1 VFLLLYTEIFEILK
15 NSLLLAHVVL
25 ACAVV
30 ESSSRKTRKITSYH
44 ILAFDF
50 YIEFAWL
57 GTLEDD
63 AHHLQTLIEPSTTG
77 NKR

>member
-30 ESSSRKTRKITSYH
+30 ESSSRKTRKSTHYYLL
-44 ILAFDF
+44 ILGYDG
-50 YIEFAWL
+50 EFAWL
-57 GTLEDD
+57 GTREDD
-63 AHHLQTLIEPSTTG
+63 ARHFQPNQL
-77 NKR
+77 K